1 MTSRVRSACLAD
13 SVPKLHKKAALGL
26 KLAFVL
32 AGGGL
37 RSQRGSGVRDLQSS
51 TTKAD
56 THAGG
61 PKETCSIDMPLLQQV
76 QPIDALS
83 ESSGGNALLAAL
95 GLCAAIDVY
104 GAGLLRADLK
114 EVRAPINSLLI
125 AHGGDREGVLA
136 GPTDALRARNGTL
149 TRATGKNCRQHVCA
163 Q

>member
-37 RSQRGSGVRDLQSS
+37 RSQRGSGVRALQSS

-125 AHGGDREGVLA
+125 AY
-136 GPTDALRARNGTL
+136 
-149 TRATGKNCRQHVCA
+149 
-163 Q
+163 